1 MCMLNPWTE
10 ETEEDWDRK
19 KPSSSHKQGVE
30 GTPKVRSTGA
40 GPGAPDSVY
49 WLLFLL
55 LSQSSDKC
63 NLEKERFTLAHSLR
77 AQCLVRAR

>member
-1 MCMLNPWTE
+1 MLNPWTE

-40 GPGAPDSVY
+40 GPGAPDSLSV
-49 WLLFLL
+49 LAAFLVAE
-55 LSQSSDKC
+55 SII
-63 NLEKERFTLAHSLR
+63 
-77 AQCLVRAR
+77 